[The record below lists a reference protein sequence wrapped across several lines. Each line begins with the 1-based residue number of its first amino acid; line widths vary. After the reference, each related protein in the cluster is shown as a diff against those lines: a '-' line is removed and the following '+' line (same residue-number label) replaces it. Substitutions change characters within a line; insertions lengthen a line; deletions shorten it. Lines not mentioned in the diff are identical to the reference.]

1 MDKSAVWS
9 ASEQELVKLDLTER
23 GYICIKSY
31 SAPSNIEEQNDEL
44 LTTAIWNT
52 GKEKANKKSW
62 QYKAVSFG

>member
-1 MDKSAVWS
+1 M
-9 ASEQELVKLDLTER
+9 KLSLTER

-44 LTTAIWNT
+44 LTKAIWNT